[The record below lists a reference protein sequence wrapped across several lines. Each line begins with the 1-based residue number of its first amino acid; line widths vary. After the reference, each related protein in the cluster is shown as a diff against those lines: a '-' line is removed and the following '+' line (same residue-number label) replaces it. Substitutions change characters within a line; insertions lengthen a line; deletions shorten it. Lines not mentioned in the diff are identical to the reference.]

1 MNKHFIL
8 KFLGKKGRIVKR
20 IIPKFRAGSK
30 STAVSI
36 SLIVLCVIL
45 LITGIILIMI
55 EPIKRYYR
63 RKITGDALKN
73 VESKIE
79 SFNPENP
86 ENPRITYIVPARGNE
101 VEGEGYDFIGET
113 EEEEYYEDTVEL
125 CSIGILEIP
134 SIGIRYPVWDEAS
147 QVALRYGLGHYVDS
161 VMPGEV
167 GNATILG
174 HNYRD
179 GSMFHYLRDVEIGD
193 EVIFTDLNGEEWVF
207 YVVAEEIISA
217 DDLIHYALGGI
228 TNARQLTLVTCTY
241 EYGAEGWRRVVICRL
256 AGDEEP
262 EETTKPVETTSATTK
277 ETTEREWKPVTEDD
291 PVTDSD
297 EDAGTASYFDKET

>member
-1 MNKHFIL
+1 M
-8 KFLGKKGRIVKR
+8 KR
-20 IIPKFRAGSK
+20 INQGTRFMSK
-30 STAVSI
+30 STAVSV

-45 LITGIILIMI
+45 LIAGVVLILI
-55 EPIKRYYR
+55 EPIKRLN
-63 RKITGDALKN
+63 RKRITGDALKS

-79 SFNPENP
+79 TFDP

-101 VEGEGYDFIGET
+101 VEGEGYDFVGVTEE

-125 CSIGILEIP
+125 CSIGILEIS
-134 SIGIRYPVWDEAS
+134 SINIRYPVWDEAS

-193 EVIFTDLNGEEWVF
+193 EVVFTDLNGEEWVF
-207 YVVAEEIISA
+207 YVVSSEIISA
-217 DDLIHYALGGI
+217 DDLIHYALGNI
-228 TNARQLTLVTCTY
+228 TKARQLTLVTCTY

-256 AGDEEP
+256 AGEEEP
-262 EETTKPVETTSATTK
+262 EETTRPVETTSETSKETK
-277 ETTEREWKPVTEDD
+277 ETEEHVWTTEETLEEQ
-291 PVTDSD
+291 DSD
-297 EDAGTASYFDKET
+297 SFGDADT

>member
-1 MNKHFIL
+1 M
-8 KFLGKKGRIVKR
+8 KR
-20 IIPKFRAGSK
+20 INQGTRFMSK
-30 STAVSI
+30 STAVSV

-45 LITGIILIMI
+45 LIAGVVLILI
-55 EPIKRYYR
+55 EPIKRLN
-63 RKITGDALKN
+63 RKRITGDALKS

-79 SFNPENP
+79 TFDP

-101 VEGEGYDFIGET
+101 VEGEGYDFVGVTEE

-125 CSIGILEIP
+125 CSIGILEIS
-134 SIGIRYPVWDEAS
+134 SINIRYPVWDEAS

-161 VMPGEV
+161 IMPGEV

-193 EVIFTDLNGEEWVF
+193 EVVFTDLNGEEWVF
-207 YVVAEEIISA
+207 YVVSSEIISA
-217 DDLIHYALGGI
+217 DDLIHYALGNI
-228 TNARQLTLVTCTY
+228 TKARQLTLVTCTY

-256 AGDEEP
+256 AGEEEP
-262 EETTKPVETTSATTK
+262 EETTRPVETTSETSKETK
-277 ETTEREWKPVTEDD
+277 ETEEHVWTTEETLEEQ
-291 PVTDSD
+291 DSD
-297 EDAGTASYFDKET
+297 SFGDADT